1 MFHSRSKAPGGETI
15 EKQWRESLG
24 VLLRGVGECE
34 VASEQVR
41 KAVKRQGIGKG
52 HGHLEKVVAHHQRK
66 ERGQGHVPGEEGG
79 AKGYGDHH
87 KGIDELAD
95 ER

>member
-41 KAVKRQGIGKG
+41 K
-52 HGHLEKVVAHHQRK
+52 ERK
-66 ERGQGHVPGEEGG
+66 S
-79 AKGYGDHH
+79 
-87 KGIDELAD
+87 KGIQQEP
-95 ER
+95 RPS